1 MSSFEI
7 LMFLIVLLLLASV
20 FFVWVYIKK
29 PTTPNLQPSRRLLSP
44 LENLL
49 FKRLESALQDDFY
62 VFSKVAMSKVLEVA
76 QNAGPIDRLRMQH
89 YINEEYFDFVL
100 CAKHDLSIFGVVCI
114 HRSSK
119 NAKTKKAHD
128 ERCKKIEEACAAA
141 CLRVIHFDLDHSYQ
155 DVDLLNMI
163 TGRSKQNNQDASVS
177 VNERTASQHTSHSR
191 YTVADNEYS
200 VSAAKRCCPICDSPL
215 VTKVAK
221 NGKLKGQKFI
231 LCSDYPK
238 CEYKISRIQD
248 LKMRRIAS

>member
-1 MSSFEI
+1 MSSFGI
-7 LMFLIVLLLLASV
+7 LVFLILLLTLAAA
-20 FFVWVYIKK
+20 FFVLVYIKK
-29 PTTPNLQPSRRLLSP
+29 PTTPNLQPSRRLLTP

-49 FKRLESALQDDFY
+49 FKRLGSALQDDFY

-76 QNAGPIDRLRMQH
+76 QNSGPIDRLRMQH

-100 CAKHDLSIFGVVCI
+100 CAKHDLSIFGVVCL

-128 ERCKKIEEACAAA
+128 ERCLKIEQVCAAA

-155 DVDLLNMI
+155 DVDLLKMI
-163 TGRSKQNNQDASVS
+163 TGRSKQNSEDASV
-177 VNERTASQHTSHSR
+177 NEPIVSQYAGHSR
-191 YTVADNEYS
+191 YTVAASEYS
-200 VSAAKRCCPICDSPL
+200 VLAAKRCCPICDSPL
-215 VTKVAK
+215 VTKIAK